1 MASAISA
8 SFCGVLKTHAVFASI
23 GEMIAADAA
32 IEIIGVFA
40 ADAASIIASEFG
52 VTVEPMIA
60 ST

>member
-1 MASAISA
+1 
-8 SFCGVLKTHAVFASI
+8 
-23 GEMIAADAA
+23 MIAADAA

-40 ADAASIIASEFG
+40 DDAASIIASEFG